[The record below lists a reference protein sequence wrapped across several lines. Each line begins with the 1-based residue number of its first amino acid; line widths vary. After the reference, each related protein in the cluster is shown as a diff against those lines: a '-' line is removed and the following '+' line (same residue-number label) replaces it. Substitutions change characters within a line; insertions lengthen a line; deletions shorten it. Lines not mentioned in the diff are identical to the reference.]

1 MNNQQKVNNIEV
13 DSGLIND
20 NTPSIMSVNALLGD
34 RQLVIPSYQR
44 PYKWTGK
51 NITALIQD
59 IQQSIRNQKSYSEFK
74 YRIGT
79 VILHKNE
86 NKDKNKEELEVV
98 DGQQR
103 ILSLL
108 LLKLYLDS
116 ATDCSL
122 LQNFK
127 PSNKVTQK
135 NLHDNYMIIQDQLSS
150 LNQEEKE
157 DLKKA
162 FEEILEVV
170 VISVQ
175 KQDEA
180 FQLFDSQNSRGRALY
195 PHDLLKAYHLR
206 EMHDKY
212 EMQRA
217 VEKWEAQEPR
227 AIRELF
233 DLYLYPIWNWSK
245 LRKTSNFTAAEIE
258 VYKGINEASGY
269 TYACRASQ
277 ASPYFLLTAPF
288 TSGADF
294 FEMVSHYLQMLH
306 DIKEE
311 IVTNPGF
318 GQIKIILVE
327 GNATDSVE
335 ELDQHL
341 SKTPIGLSYAHR
353 LFFCALLCYY
363 DRFHN
368 FDTIAVKKLFT
379 WAMMLRVD
387 MQTLGFASI
396 NRYAI
401 GEDGYSNAIPM
412 ISIISS
418 ARRHTEIS
426 SIRLN
431 LTDRGNSKWA
441 PLLEK
446 IKDLNGY
453 GSSQDD

>member
-1 MNNQQKVNNIEV
+1 MNNQQKVNNTGST
-13 DSGLIND
+13 SGSIND
-20 NTPSIMSVNALLGD
+20 NTPSIVSVNTLLGD
-34 RQLVIPSYQR
+34 SQLVIPSYQR

-59 IQQSIRNQKSYSEFK
+59 IQQSIRNQKIDPEFK

-79 VILHKNE
+79 VILHKN
-86 NKDKNKEELEVV
+86 KNEDEFEVV

-162 FEEILEVV
+162 FEKILEVV

-245 LRKTSNFTAAEIE
+245 LRKTSGFTAADIE

-269 TYACRASQ
+269 TYARRARQ

-288 TSGADF
+288 ISGADF

-311 IVTNPGF
+311 IVTNTVF
-318 GQIKIILVE
+318 GQIKSLLVE
-327 GNATDSVE
+327 GNVTDSAE
-335 ELDQHL
+335 ALDQHL
-341 SKTPIGLSYAHR
+341 SKSSIGIGLSYAHR

-368 FDTIAVKKLFT
+368 FDTMAVKKLFT

-387 MQTLGFASI
+387 MHTLGFASI

-401 GEDGYSNAIPM
+401 GEENYSNSIPM
-412 ISIISS
+412 ISIISD
-418 ARRHTEIS
+418 ACKHTDIS

-431 LTDRGNSKWA
+431 LTDRGNSKW
-441 PLLEK
+441 PQLL
-446 IKDLNGY
+446 KDLKELNGY